1 MSSTRIAVTAPV
13 AFDVLETAR
22 TLEAQLREI
31 ESLCQEAKSARD
43 KNKARKKALE
53 KQLSSLNAQLQLETA
68 QTERSCGRLASRS
81 LPTLPDLSPRPLD
94 AHFHVFIDGLNR
106 NNDTYTFASNAW
118 TGYAVSEP
126 TALAASAFISH
137 PESFSD
143 TYVFADGTRRQTALL
158 AFDSQSDFQY
168 TPSPPIQDLTYQ
180 PIGVYAPYDSLASLQ
195 SQLSAFPNTNAAL
208 SPPVQLSQQTTETPF
223 SFESVYGSYY
233 DLYAANASAVS
244 IEGPERNV
252 LGELHLVNGD
262 DDEADT
268 KRVHWNTEVTE
279 YTIEP
284 RKKVKMSKVG
294 SWARGLLS

>member
-1 MSSTRIAVTAPV
+1 MSSTRIAVTATV
-13 AFDVLETAR
+13 EFDVLETAR
-22 TLEAQLREI
+22 TLETQLRDI

-43 KNKARKKALE
+43 KNKARRKALE

-68 QTERSCGRLASRS
+68 ETERFCGRLASRS

-94 AHFHVFIDGLNR
+94 AHFHVFTGSPDH
-106 NNDTYTFASNAW
+106 NNDAYMFSGNAW
-118 TGYAVSEP
+118 TGHAVSEP

-143 TYVFADGTRRQTALL
+143 TYVFADGGRRQTALL
-158 AFDSQSDFQY
+158 AFDSQTDFQY
-168 TPSPPIQDLTYQ
+168 TPSPPIQPLANQ
-180 PIGVYAPYDSLASLQ
+180 PIGLYAPNDSLASLQ
-195 SQLSAFPNTNAAL
+195 SQLSVFPNAHSL
-208 SPPVQLSQQTTETPF
+208 SSQLNEQTTGTPF

-233 DLYAANASAVS
+233 DLYATSASAVS
-244 IEGPERNV
+244 IEGPERKV
-252 LGELHLVNGD
+252 LGELHIVNAD
-262 DDEADT
+262 DDGADI

-284 RKKVKMSKVG
+284 CKKVKVSKVG